1 VTADLKQKT
10 FNGTMVMGSVNI
22 TLRVITMV
30 SSVLL
35 MNVLDVDDFGIMGT
49 AMIVLYTTNLFAG
62 LGLTSALIQSQ
73 ANRAQVAFQSFIVTS
88 SVGVVL
94 FFIVY
99 FNVDTFAALLG
110 KPAIAPVLVWLAPLV
125 LIGGLAMVP
134 DALMQKQMMF
144 SRISVIVIVSELT
157 YVGLAVGLAYAGF
170 GLWSLVYAILAKS
183 LLVLVLDWLLAPGW
197 EWIRPRPW
205 DGALMKRLLSFGVQS
220 TGGGIATFIYSLIDV
235 TSVARWL
242 GTTQLGYYQKS
253 FDFTSRTVDGLNGVL
268 GSVLLPSYVQIQSDT
283 ERLSRAYLKSLR
295 LISFIIV
302 PVALGML
309 VVAPEMVATF
319 LEPRWAPMVLPF
331 QILCVA
337 SMVKPLSA
345 TTSVLF
351 TSTGRPGYNLKAGIV
366 VIVVLVPMIVLLLPY
381 GIEGVACAVLTA
393 QMVGFAYNLY
403 QVGRILGGTAS
414 RMPAA
419 IGPSLA
425 AASLMLAG
433 VMALK
438 ALVPHT
444 GLVLNSVPALITL
457 VAGGGIV
464 YSIALFLMQR
474 TLVLEVA
481 GLALARFRPNA
492 SHSS

>member
-1 VTADLKQKT
+1 
-10 FNGTMVMGSVNI
+10 MVMGGVNI
-22 TLRVITMV
+22 SLRVITMV

-73 ANRAQVAFQSFIVTS
+73 ANKAQVAFQSFLVTS
-88 SVGVVL
+88 GMGVL
-94 FFIVY
+94 LYIAIY

-110 KPAIAPVLVWLAPLV
+110 KPAIAPILVWLAPLV
-125 LIGGLAMVP
+125 IIGGLAMVP

-144 SRISVIVIVSELT
+144 SRISFIVIVSELT

-183 LLVLVLDWLLAPGW
+183 LLVLILDWLLAPGW
-197 EWIRPRPW
+197 DWIIPRPW
-205 DGALMKRLLSFGVQS
+205 DGALMKGLLSFGLQS
-220 TGGGIATFIYSLIDV
+220 TGGGIATFIYSLIDNAA
-235 TSVARWL
+235 VARWL
-242 GTTQLGYYQKS
+242 GTTQLGFYQKA

-268 GSVLLPSYVQIQSDT
+268 GSVLLPSYVMIQSDS

-319 LEPRWAPMVLPF
+319 LEPRWAPMVVPF
-331 QILCVA
+331 QVLCISA
-337 SMVKPLSA
+337 MVKPLSA

-351 TSTGRPGYNLKAGIV
+351 TSAGRPGYNLKAGIV
-366 VIVVLVPMIVLLLPY
+366 VILVLVPMMVLLLPY
-381 GIEGVACAVLTA
+381 GIVGVAFAVLIA
-393 QMVGFAYNLY
+393 QLLGFAYNIY
-403 QVGRILGGTAS
+403 QVGRVLDGTAS

-419 IGPSLA
+419 IAPSLVA
-425 AASLMLAG
+425 AGLMFAG

-438 ALVPHT
+438 VILVHFGFTLATVP
-444 GLVLNSVPALITL
+444 VLIVLI
-457 VAGGGIV
+457 AGGGIV
-464 YSIALFLMQR
+464 YSVALFIMQR
-474 TLVLEVA
+474 SLVLEVV
-481 GLALARFRPNA
+481 GLALTRFRPTA
-492 SHSS
+492 THST